1 MTAFEIKRE
10 IEDIRFHM
18 ETLRATC
25 MSIKDPFVQIMYRT
39 EIRAC
44 LANLKMLKEALCDSL
59 LMELKNMYPK
69 ADAIY
74 EDKIVS
80 LIGED
85 GLHYLI
91 GKQKIQL
98 CGCINGRFLYAL

>member
-10 IEDIRFHM
+10 IEHIHSYM
-18 ETLRATC
+18 ETLRATY
-25 MSIKDPFVQIMYRT
+25 MSIKDPFVQIMYKT

-44 LANLKMLKEALCDSL
+44 LANLKILKEALCDSL
-59 LMELKNMYPK
+59 LMEVKEAYPK

-85 GLHYLI
+85 GLRYLI

-98 CGCINGRFLYAL
+98 CGCINGRLLYAI